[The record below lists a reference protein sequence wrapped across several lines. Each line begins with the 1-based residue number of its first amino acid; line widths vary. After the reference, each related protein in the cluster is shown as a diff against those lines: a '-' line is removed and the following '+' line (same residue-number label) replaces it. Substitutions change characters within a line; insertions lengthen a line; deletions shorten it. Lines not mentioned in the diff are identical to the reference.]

1 MGMLAQIS
9 DAVNAAFAEYKKE
22 FGENAQITDGTEFVT
37 EFVTVFN
44 NCALIVRAEGDTLKT
59 EFIGGKPYQVDISLA
74 IYDEVEKNGQIQ
86 ID

>member
-1 MGMLAQIS
+1 MGMLAQIN
-9 DAVNAAFAEYKKE
+9 DAVNAAFTEYKKE
-22 FGENAQITDGTEFVT
+22 FGENAQITDG
-37 EFVTVFN
+37 TVFN

-59 EFIGGKPYQVDISLA
+59 EFIGGKPYQVDMSLA

>member
-22 FGENAQITDGTEFVT
+22 FGENTKITDGT

-44 NCALIVRAEGDTLKT
+44 NCAMIVRAESDTLKT
-59 EFIGGKPYQVDISLA
+59 EFIGGKPYQVDMSLA

>member
-22 FGENAQITDGTEFVT
+22 FGENAKITDGT

-44 NCALIVRAEGDTLKT
+44 NCALIVRAEGDALKT
-59 EFIGGKPYQVDISLA
+59 EFIGGKPYQVDMSLA

>member
-1 MGMLAQIS
+1 MGMLAQIN

-22 FGENAQITDGTEFVT
+22 FGENAKITDGT

-44 NCALIVRAEGDTLKT
+44 NCALIVRAGGD
-59 EFIGGKPYQVDISLA
+59 KPYQVDMSLA

>member
-1 MGMLAQIS
+1 M
-9 DAVNAAFAEYKKE
+9 V
-22 FGENAQITDGTEFVT
+22 

-59 EFIGGKPYQVDISLA
+59 EFIGGKPYQVDMSLA

>member
-22 FGENAQITDGTEFVT
+22 FGENVQITDGT

-59 EFIGGKPYQVDISLA
+59 EFIGGKPYQVDMSLA

>member
-22 FGENAQITDGTEFVT
+22 FGT

-59 EFIGGKPYQVDISLA
+59 EFIGGKPYQVDMSLA